1 MSFGLLPVLL
11 IIIYILY
18 ITGAEVRGPVRT
30 QPEQIHLSYG
40 ADSTQ
45 MMVTWTT
52 FNATNTSTVEFGKNS
67 LDQTLTGLSASFI
80 DGGNESR
87 QIFIHRV
94 MLTQLTPGDQYIY
107 HCGST
112 DGWSPLFKFNA
123 TKNGSDWS
131 PRIAVFGDL
140 GNENSQ
146 SIPRLQE
153 DVQRGLYDSIFHIGD
168 FAYDMD
174 SDNARVGDEFM
185 RQIESIAAYVPYQV
199 CPGNHEYKYNFSNYD
214 NRFSMVN
221 SGSGLMN
228 NHYYS
233 FNIGPA
239 HVIAFSTEYYYFLQY
254 GWKQLVRQYYWLI
267 NDLQEANK
275 PKNRAL
281 RPWIIT
287 LGHRPMKGLP
297 IVRTLGLEDVFYEYG
312 VDVEL
317 WAHEHVYE
325 RMWPLYNRTVYNA
338 SLSQPYTNPSAPV
351 HIITGSAGC
360 KERHDPFVPNPP
372 PWSAVRNSD
381 YGYTR
386 LHILNAS
393 HLSLEQISD
402 DQNGKIVDKIMLIQE
417 SHGKRKPIP

>member
-1 MSFGLLPVLL
+1 MGRGFDLLEIHTLNENFMVFQALQETNASLHLQYDFNDDSYNHNKPQLWIGPKRVPFGGVNDFQYRSGCSIKDYNRWHKGQPNDHLNREDCVFMVIDDPMFLGQWEDYSCDTEMYYIFLL

-153 DVQRGLYDSIFHIGD
+153 DVQRGLYDSIFHIGP
-168 FAYDMD
+168 
-174 SDNARVGDEFM
+174 
-185 RQIESIAAYVPYQV
+185 Q
-199 CPGNHEYKYNFSNYD
+199 
-214 NRFSMVN
+214 
-221 SGSGLMN
+221 
-228 NHYYS
+228 
-233 FNIGPA
+233 
-239 HVIAFSTEYYYFLQY
+239 
-254 GWKQLVRQYYWLI
+254 
-267 NDLQEANK
+267 
-275 PKNRAL
+275 
-281 RPWIIT
+281 
-287 LGHRPMKGLP
+287 
-297 IVRTLGLEDVFYEYG
+297 
-312 VDVEL
+312 
-317 WAHEHVYE
+317 
-325 RMWPLYNRTVYNA
+325 
-338 SLSQPYTNPSAPV
+338 
-351 HIITGSAGC
+351 
-360 KERHDPFVPNPP
+360 
-372 PWSAVRNSD
+372 
-381 YGYTR
+381 
-386 LHILNAS
+386 
-393 HLSLEQISD
+393 
-402 DQNGKIVDKIMLIQE
+402 
-417 SHGKRKPIP
+417 